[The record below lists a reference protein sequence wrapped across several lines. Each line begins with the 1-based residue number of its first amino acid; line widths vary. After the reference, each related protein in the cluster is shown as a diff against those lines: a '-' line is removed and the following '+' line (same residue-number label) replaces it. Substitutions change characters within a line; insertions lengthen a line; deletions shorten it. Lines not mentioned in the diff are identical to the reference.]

1 MFLELKTIIVSSIV
15 FISIDFIYLNLIT
28 SFFKKQVQDIQ
39 HSPMKLNYIGAIVS
53 YFFLI
58 LAIYYFIL
66 SRASNI
72 SIMDAFL
79 LGLCIYGVYE
89 GTNYALFK
97 NWYPTTVII
106 DTLWGGILFALTTY
120 ITKKII

>member
-1 MFLELKTIIVSSIV
+1 MFLELKTILVSSIV

-58 LAIYYFIL
+58 LAINYFIL
-66 SRASNI
+66 SRQNNM
-72 SIMDAFL
+72 SITDAFIF
-79 LGLCIYGVYE
+79 GLCIYGVYE
-89 GTNYALFK
+89 GTNYALFT

-106 DTLWGGILFALTTY
+106 DTIWGGILFALTTY
-120 ITKKII
+120 ITRKFI